1 LIVSISIPSVI
12 TYYICMRLSQGQ
24 LVVIAMAAIIVG
36 LAVWR
41 LMNST
46 QTWWTIAVV
55 ALAVVGVGVLV
66 YYMMSGKN
74 GDGDQ

>member
-1 LIVSISIPSVI
+1 
-12 TYYICMRLSQGQ
+12 MRLSGGQ

-46 QTWWTIAVV
+46 QTWWTIVV
-55 ALAVVGVGVLV
+55 AALAIVGVGVFV

-74 GDGDQ
+74 EDDNE